1 MATAPGFE
9 PLPSARYSVETIDGT
24 QWIVARAARNWFVL
38 AFLAVWLT
46 IWTIGAS
53 ASLGA
58 GIVGGNP
65 LGFVVG
71 AVFLLFGWGI
81 VGSIVLWQIAGRSL
95 VTVQAGALVTRWQM
109 PFVGRTKRYDARQV
123 RHLRAASLAWPF
135 AGFGRFSRAAYPP
148 WFANM
153 GSVQFDYGART
164 VRVLPGLDEAE
175 GRMVAEWLAKRLPA
189 GVAG

>member
-9 PLPSARYSVETIDGT
+9 PLPSARYSVETIDGAE
-24 QWIVARAARNWFVL
+24 WIVARAAKNWFL
-38 AFLAVWLT
+38 LPFFALWLT
-46 IWTIGAS
+46 IWTFGAS
-53 ASLGA
+53 GA
-58 GIVGGNP
+58 LLTGNP
-65 LGFVVG
+65 SETVVG
-71 AVFLLFGWGI
+71 AAFLLFGWGI
-81 VGSIVLWQIAGRSL
+81 VGSYLLWQFAGRSL
-95 VTVQAGALVTRWQM
+95 VAVEGGALVTRWSM

-175 GRMVAEWLAKRLPA
+175 GRMVAEWLGKRLPA
-189 GVAG
+189 GAAG